1 MHKLIHKD
9 ILTSS
14 NQFLTDWI
22 QQFPRNLLEENIPA
36 YSVVYTDYQTK
47 GRGQQEHTWESERGK
62 NLLMSIILY
71 PNILPSHQFLIC
83 EQVSLAIADFLD
95 KQLGIEDVKIK
106 WPNDIYIKNK
116 KIAGIL
122 VEHTIQHDRILYSI
136 AGIGLNINQA
146 SFASWIPNPT
156 SVLIETNNTYDIE
169 SILQSIVENIK
180 KISTKEA
187 SLIHQK
193 YIQYLYQYNQFA
205 RYKIIKTQEIH
216 QLKIITVEPT
226 GLLKTEDPMGEV
238 YMFNFHEIEHL
249 TESY

>member
-83 EQVSLAIADFLD
+83 EHVSLAIADFLD
-95 KQLGIEDVKIK
+95 KQLGIEDV
-106 WPNDIYIKNK
+106 Y
-116 KIAGIL
+116 
-122 VEHTIQHDRILYSI
+122 
-136 AGIGLNINQA
+136 
-146 SFASWIPNPT
+146 
-156 SVLIETNNTYDIE
+156 
-169 SILQSIVENIK
+169 
-180 KISTKEA
+180 
-187 SLIHQK
+187 
-193 YIQYLYQYNQFA
+193 
-205 RYKIIKTQEIH
+205 
-216 QLKIITVEPT
+216 
-226 GLLKTEDPMGEV
+226 
-238 YMFNFHEIEHL
+238 
-249 TESY
+249 